1 MVGVTG
7 YNLEDTYVRVRLTQS
22 RLEMALSSVNPP
34 SSYRLK
40 QIGNIAEY
48 QRSRVALGVTLISQ
62 CLCLGSVRRMHML
75 RQQVARRPS
84 GLIPIGRVMAFILI

>member
-48 QRSRVALGVTLISQ
+48 QKSRVELGDILISQ
-62 CLCLGSVRRMHML
+62 CLCLGSVRSMHML
-75 RQQVARRPS
+75 VQQGA
-84 GLIPIGRVMAFILI
+84 